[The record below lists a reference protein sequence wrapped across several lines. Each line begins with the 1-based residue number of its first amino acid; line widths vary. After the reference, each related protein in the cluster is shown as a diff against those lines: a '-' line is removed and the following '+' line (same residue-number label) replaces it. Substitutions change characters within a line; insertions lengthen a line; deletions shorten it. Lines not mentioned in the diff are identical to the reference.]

1 MTRFFHH
8 KLQQFKALEQ
18 LSCAV
23 VKSDKYHIGTKVPR
37 WDSGLPHRALRL
49 NLTWLQKVNLRIDQS
64 AKLPNYVQTHKLRGH
79 ARHNE
84 ELAKPME
91 PDIKSI
97 WQIYLPTLRGNEKE
111 NYEIEE
117 ESKTHSFNRIRGS
130 RKWPS
135 QANSALTF
143 QVLPTQNKFLFLFE
157 KPVML
162 YWQASPP
169 TCIHKL

>member
-130 RKWPS
+130 RKWP
-135 QANSALTF
+135 
-143 QVLPTQNKFLFLFE
+143 
-157 KPVML
+157 
-162 YWQASPP
+162 
-169 TCIHKL
+169 